1 MKKKSLFRLTPTSF
15 LQTFVIQSI
24 KLGQKRNLEK
34 QSDNKYIQHLG
45 LLASSDFEKAARKQL
60 EYENALTHDQY
71 ADVIIEIKN
80 QIGGG
85 FSRISSDTGIIR
97 VENTCCPFGKG
108 VKETPELCQMT
119 SSVFGGIAARNFG
132 YAKVELKK
140 RIAMGDAGCEV
151 SIYLDQKKN
160 QAISGDEY
168 YRQKE
173 TISSKLNNTDTIV
186 QVTEQVSP
194 NWYQC
199 ETTESSVRK
208 NPLNIVIGK
217 SQTMR
222 DVFESIQIV
231 APTMVNIMIGGETG
245 VGKEI
250 VARAIHVAS
259 ERNQER
265 FIAVNCAAIAENLIE
280 SALFGHE
287 KGAFTGAYNVHKGFF
302 ERACTG
308 TLFLDEI
315 DSLSLSGQAKRCRV
329 LQEGEFE
336 RVGGRQVMK
345 ADVRIIVASNQSLK
359 GRVSAGEFRKDLFY
373 RLNIVPIHIP
383 ALRDRR
389 EDIGDL
395 INFFLKQLA
404 NKYQKPE
411 KQLGENAWQKVMQYE
426 WPGNIRELESV
437 LEYAFLFAKGSIIE
451 DFPIDCTDLDA
462 GHIDEGSLNIAKKRV
477 ACEIEVKMLEEALN
491 RFSGNVTATAK
502 EMGLTP
508 RAIHQKLKKHHID
521 ASIYRK
527 SNSSAE

>member
-1 MKKKSLFRLTPTSF
+1 
-15 LQTFVIQSI
+15 
-24 KLGQKRNLEK
+24 
-34 QSDNKYIQHLG
+34 
-45 LLASSDFEKAARKQL
+45 
-60 EYENALTHDQY
+60 
-71 ADVIIEIKN
+71 
-80 QIGGG
+80 
-85 FSRISSDTGIIR
+85 
-97 VENTCCPFGKG
+97 
-108 VKETPELCQMT
+108 
-119 SSVFGGIAARNFG
+119 
-132 YAKVELKK
+132 
-140 RIAMGDAGCEV
+140 
-151 SIYLDQKKN
+151 
-160 QAISGDEY
+160 
-168 YRQKE
+168 
-173 TISSKLNNTDTIV
+173 
-186 QVTEQVSP
+186 
-194 NWYQC
+194 
-199 ETTESSVRK
+199 
-208 NPLNIVIGK
+208 
-217 SQTMR
+217 
-222 DVFESIQIV
+222 
-231 APTMVNIMIGGETG
+231 
-245 VGKEI
+245 
-250 VARAIHVAS
+250 
-259 ERNQER
+259 
-265 FIAVNCAAIAENLIE
+265 
-280 SALFGHE
+280 
-287 KGAFTGAYNVHKGFF
+287 
-302 ERACTG
+302 
-308 TLFLDEI
+308 
-315 DSLSLSGQAKRCRV
+315 
-329 LQEGEFE
+329 
-336 RVGGRQVMK
+336 MK

>member
-1 MKKKSLFRLTPTSF
+1 MTKKSSFRLTPTSF
-15 LQTFVIQSI
+15 LQTFVIQSM
-24 KLGQKRNLEK
+24 KLGQKNNVEK
-34 QSDNKYIQHLG
+34 QSNNNYIQHLG
-45 LLASSDFEKAARKQL
+45 LLASSDFEKAAREQL
-60 EYENALTHDQY
+60 DYENALTHDQY

-80 QIGGG
+80 QIGGQ
-85 FSRISSDTGIIR
+85 FSRVSSDTGIIR
-97 VENTCCPFGKG
+97 VENTCCPFGKR

-140 RIAMGDAGCEV
+140 RIATGDAGCEV
-151 SIYLDQKKN
+151 FIYLDQK
-160 QAISGDEY
+160 QSEAISGDEY
-168 YRQKE
+168 YRQE
-173 TISSKLNNTDTIV
+173 DIIRSKLNNTDTIV
-186 QVTEQVSP
+186 QVIDQVVP
-194 NWYQC
+194 TWYHS
-199 ETTESSVRK
+199 ETTDPSVRK

-217 SQTMR
+217 SQTMC
-222 DVFESIQIV
+222 DIFEAIQIV
-231 APTMVNIMIGGETG
+231 APTMVNIIIGGETG

-250 VARAIHVAS
+250 IARAIHVAS
-259 ERNQER
+259 GRNQER
-265 FIAVNCAAIAENLIE
+265 FIAVNCAAIAESLIE

-315 DSLSLSGQAKRCRV
+315 DSLNLSGQAKLLRV

-345 ADVRIIVASNQSLK
+345 ADVRIIVASNRSLK
-359 GRVSAGEFRKDLFY
+359 DLVSTGEFRKDLFY

-389 EDIGDL
+389 EDIEDL
-395 INFFLKQLA
+395 VNFILKQLA
-404 NKYQKPE
+404 NKYHKPE
-411 KQLGENAWQKVMQYE
+411 KHLGEKASQKVITYE

-437 LEYAFLFAKGSIIE
+437 LEYAFLFAKGGIIE
-451 DFPIDCTDLDA
+451 DIPINCTDSDTD
-462 GHIDEGSLNIAKKRV
+462 HTYEESLKIAKQKV
-477 ACEIEVKMLEEALN
+477 ACEIEVKMLEDALKRLN
-491 RFSGNVTATAK
+491 GNVTTTAK

-508 RAIHQKLKKHHID
+508 RAIHQKLKKHHIN

-527 SNSSAE
+527 PNSSVE

>member
-1 MKKKSLFRLTPTSF
+1 MAKKSLFRLTPTSF
-15 LQTFVIQSI
+15 LQTFVIQSM
-24 KLGQKRNLEK
+24 KLGQKHNSKE
-34 QSDNKYIQHLG
+34 STNNNYIQHLG
-45 LLASSDFEKAARKQL
+45 LLASSDFEKSARKQL
-60 EYENALTHDQY
+60 DYESALTHDQY

-85 FSRISSDTGIIR
+85 FSRLSSDTGIIR

-140 RIAMGDAGCEV
+140 RIAVGDAGCEV
-151 SIYLDQKKN
+151 SVYLDQKQS

-168 YRQKE
+168 YRQE
-173 TISSKLNNTDTIV
+173 DSIQSKLYNTDTIV
-186 QVTEQVSP
+186 QVTERVSP
-194 NWYQC
+194 NWYHC
-199 ETTESSVRK
+199 EATELDVRK
-208 NPLNIVIGK
+208 KSLNIVIGK
-217 SQTMR
+217 SPAMR
-222 DVFESIQIV
+222 DVFESIKVV

-245 VGKEI
+245 VGKEV

-315 DSLSLSGQAKRCRV
+315 DSLSLSGQAKILRV

-345 ADVRIIVASNQSLK
+345 ADVRIITASNRSLK
-359 GRVSAGEFRKDLFY
+359 DLVLTGEFRKDLFY
-373 RLNIVPIHIP
+373 RLNIVPIPIP

-389 EDIGDL
+389 EDLGDL
-395 INFFLKQLA
+395 IDFFLKQLA

-411 KQLGENAWQKVMQYE
+411 QHLGEKAWYKVMSYE

-437 LEYAFLFAKGSIIE
+437 LEHAFLFAKGNIIE
-451 DFPIDCTDLDA
+451 DVPIDCSDLDA
-462 GHIDEGSLNIAKKRV
+462 GDIYKGSLNTAKKKV
-477 ACEIEVKMLEEALN
+477 ACEVEIKMLEGALT
-491 RFSGNVTATAK
+491 RFNGNVTTTAK

-527 SNSSAE
+527 RCNGDV